1 MRSRRHRNSPWHRMP
16 PTYLWLFAVGRHKTI
31 ITSRT
36 IENKKCQKASS
47 SHNSDQSC
55 GKCKEIIPWKYS
67 RCCWEVLVVIVF
79 CLNLLYRDENAQIHG
94 QCETVI
100 IIINYLPKISPVLF
114 SDTCISASDKFRTL
128 VFPLWTNFGQKF
140 RTKISDTLLKDS

>member
-1 MRSRRHRNSPWHRMP
+1 MGSRRHRNSPWHRMP

-100 IIINYLPKISPVLF
+100 INYLPKISAVLF
-114 SDTCISASDKFRTL
+114 SDTFISASDKL
-128 VFPLWTNFGQKF
+128 